1 MKKYLTAIRA
11 QLRIWSQD
19 LLFALVPSLAV
30 ELMRSRRELKVLR
43 SELAAMTKTML
54 SQREYMLEIARLAM
68 QVRTRVDVLET
79 LPRDVALDKRL
90 ALLEMRIQAPIDEC
104 MHEGAYVAAMVQ
116 ARNGGNGVKS

>member
-1 MKKYLTAIRA
+1 MKLFTTIRTY
-11 QLRIWSQD
+11 LRIWAQD
-19 LLFALVPSLAV
+19 ALYALVPGLAT
-30 ELMRSRRELKVLR
+30 ELMRTRRELKILR
-43 SELAAMTKTML
+43 SEIAAMTKTML

-116 ARNGGNGVKS
+116 ARNGGSGVKS